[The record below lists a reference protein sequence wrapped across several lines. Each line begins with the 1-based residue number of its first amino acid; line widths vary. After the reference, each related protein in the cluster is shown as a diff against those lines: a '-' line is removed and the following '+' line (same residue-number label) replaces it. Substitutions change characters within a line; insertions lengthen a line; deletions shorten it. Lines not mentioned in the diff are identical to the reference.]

1 MNITSKMTALA
12 EQNQIVIGQL
22 VYDHWMSQQKE
33 FGPVCVDPKVGDY
46 LSNHSGGAI
55 CMYGSTGK

>member
-33 FGPVCVDPKVGDY
+33 FSALSVLIPK
-46 LSNHSGGAI
+46 
-55 CMYGSTGK
+55 